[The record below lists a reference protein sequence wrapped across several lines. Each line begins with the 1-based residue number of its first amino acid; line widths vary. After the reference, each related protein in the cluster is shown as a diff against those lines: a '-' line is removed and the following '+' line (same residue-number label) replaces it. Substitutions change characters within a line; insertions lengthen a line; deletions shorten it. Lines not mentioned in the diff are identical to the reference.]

1 MPDIGVAV
9 VDIIVR
15 SVCHI
20 VLSHA
25 TDHNSC
31 AAVAIISFEAAL
43 NLYILELL
51 QALNENSVWNAP
63 GCENAVSPRRWVRP
77 PCKLR

>member
-1 MPDIGVAV
+1 MPDIGVVV

-20 VLSHA
+20 VLNHA

-51 QALNENSVWNAP
+51 
-63 GCENAVSPRRWVRP
+63 
-77 PCKLR
+77 